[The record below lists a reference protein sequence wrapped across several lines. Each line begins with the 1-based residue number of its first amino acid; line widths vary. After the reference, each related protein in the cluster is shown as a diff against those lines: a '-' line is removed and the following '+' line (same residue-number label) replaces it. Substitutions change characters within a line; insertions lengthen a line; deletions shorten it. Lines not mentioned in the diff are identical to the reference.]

1 MSQVIAIVI
10 LVVGLFIAVRPHRVA
25 RQEVDNH
32 RGR

>member
-10 LVVGLFIAVRPHRVA
+10 LVVGLFVAVRPQRVA
-25 RQEVDNH
+25 TQEIDNH